1 MATKSRGALTPVLAQ
16 AHARFASSCGLKETM
31 SGVAR
36 TAMALNKGGLS
47 WHAEAKAQA
56 TFASSCGPNSHIF
69 DLATRSI
76 ASNNGGAEIPAFTK
90 AHASADSCCAEKPS
104 ILARLWTAR
113 PSNKSSGILNS
124 AYSKPPRSAPCA
136 AKTACFA
143 KAHAVIDKFCAENV
157 ATLLVLETS
166 SPRAWN
172 RAGAKWP
179 RREKDQAMT
188 LPAWASNV
196 EAREAASSATASKR
210 FGASMEA
217 FA

>member
-1 MATKSRGALTPVLAQ
+1 MRAVDSAQTKFVRPCGENCCSFEGEACRARAKASRRSVAA
-16 AHARFASSCGLKETM
+16 
-31 SGVAR
+31 GVG
-36 TAMALNKGGLS
+36 TL
-47 WHAEAKAQA
+47 AKAQA